1 MLLVR
6 GLPMLGESLSSFRQ
20 RIWQKNIYRLFPVIS
35 PELRRS
41 DPDLQ
46 FNPMVISAL
55 SKLVDLSEEEI
66 LRMTLWSMRL
76 VRDQNKDGLRRIPQ
90 WVSLLQYARRDIG
103 TGSHFCPICLIDA
116 NEIYFRLPWRLSIY
130 VSCPV
135 HAVQMRNQCPQCGF
149 PAWPY
154 AAASASGYF
163 YESLELDQCP
173 RCRGLLRESPVAAET
188 NPDVLACVSQAV
200 EAQPV
205 SPIGPITAT
214 HSEQFA
220 AIRGV
225 INTALRRRSRSKH
238 ERSGPFS
245 ASVHALNQQ
254 EIWSTPFDH
263 LALSIRHDLLEAAWP
278 TLKNWPDNFLRF
290 TRDTG
295 ITVVDF
301 NEDRPNLP
309 NWMLAEIDGHLGQVG
324 RYVTTAQVD
333 QAIKQLKE
341 EGLPINAQRVSK
353 LVGSLSA

>member
-1 MLLVR
+1 V
-6 GLPMLGESLSSFRQ
+6 
-20 RIWQKNIYRLFPVIS
+20 
-35 PELRRS
+35 
-41 DPDLQ
+41 
-46 FNPMVISAL
+46 
-55 SKLVDLSEEEI
+55 
-66 LRMTLWSMRL
+66 
-76 VRDQNKDGLRRIPQ
+76 
-90 WVSLLQYARRDIG
+90 
-103 TGSHFCPICLIDA
+103 
-116 NEIYFRLPWRLSIY
+116 
-130 VSCPV
+130 
-135 HAVQMRNQCPQCGF
+135 
-149 PAWPY
+149 
-154 AAASASGYF
+154 
-163 YESLELDQCP
+163 
-173 RCRGLLRESPVAAET
+173 LLRESPVAAET

-200 EAQPV
+200 EAKPV

-290 TRDTG
+290 SRDTG

-324 RYVTTAQVD
+324 RYVTAEQVD

-353 LVGSLSA
+353 LVGSLSAKAVMIRLKKRSIATPDERLSFALGLNNYMHSSSSKRKSSARVRARNVLAVGLAIFKKTTVERSVNLVWDDVNAVLASEHPSEPWAQQLLEVMSRAKLIVLSTHVQSSGRAGYFHPHKGDALSVRGPRQAFLRATSGLDEGLRRRIASFFPT